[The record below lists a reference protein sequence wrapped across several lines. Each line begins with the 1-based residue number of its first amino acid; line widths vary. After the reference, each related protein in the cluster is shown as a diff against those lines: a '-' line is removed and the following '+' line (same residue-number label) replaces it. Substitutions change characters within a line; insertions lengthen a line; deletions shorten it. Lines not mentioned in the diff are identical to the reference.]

1 MLPGSLFVGMPTIT
15 SIRTRRQAT
24 SLGAVARPSTYM
36 NPLNQ
41 CSPLGP
47 RYHEPAPAA
56 LGAQATFTSP
66 ARSKLPQ
73 RRRGRIL
80 AQPPADNHLHPPNI
94 PGSSAR
100 RGGAAEHIT
109 NPLTN
114 ALRSTPGYHE
124 PAAGGRHAG
133 DLYVTCTFEAAATEA

>member
-15 SIRTRRQAT
+15 SHPYQASGNFARRG
-24 SLGAVARPSTYM
+24 GAAKHIM

-56 LGAQATFTSP
+56 GTQATFTSP

-73 RRRGRIL
+73 RRRSRIL
-80 AQPPADNHLHPPNI
+80 AQPPADNHLPSAQAS
-94 PGSSAR
+94 GSSAR
-100 RGGAAEHIT
+100 RGGAAKHIT